1 MSQEEAQQFPDNE
14 MLANEI
20 LDRFRGLYHLLR
32 LSAPSEAVSLEFHRQ
47 FDLMGHSLRELCA
60 RAITTPGFE
69 HLVNGLTELQK
80 SFAVYLPSESL
91 FHDSPV
97 ADTVAPNV
105 LSRLHHRSESDQP
118 PLKVMLASLETRE
131 AVLEELGFASLSFDP
146 ARWQIVDLGTRVPI
160 LVLANRVVEE
170 RPNVLVLVMST
181 GRLIPETL
189 KFIEE
194 VKPRLAGLRLVVV
207 GSALTRVE
215 HLTSRLSGV
224 AYSPDP
230 LQAAELATLSLGPL
244 TGMNN
249 VPLRLEL
256 SQSEE
261 DMDSPIKS
269 ADSKPETE
277 K

>member
-47 FDLMGHSLRELCA
+47 FDLMGHSLREICA

-80 SFAVYLPSESL
+80 SFAVYLPPES
-91 FHDSPV
+91 FSPNAPV

-105 LSRLHHRSESDQP
+105 LSRLHHRLPDESNQP

-261 DMDSPIKS
+261 DMDGPASTS
-269 ADSKPETE
+269 ETDKE
-277 K
+277 